1 MVRLKSHGGRLGNLG
16 SKWRFRAGK
25 IIELL
30 AGGVSIP
37 ILDFPKYRKFMKILY
52 DWDFC
57 TFGPIDTFNLKCKR
71 FQQKVSSLQQFW
83 WLMIDDDDN
92 GDGDDWWLMIDDYDD
107 DDDVDDW
114 WLMVMVM
121 VINDD
126 DDAWFTVLVV
136 IVPHDHPRYYSLTS
150 WKVTKMWT
158 ERQNHHWY
166 IIVRVFHHGF
176 STCFC
181 MFTGY
186 NIYIYIYTLYC
197 CIFLPS

>member
-83 WLMIDDDDN
+83 WLM
-92 GDGDDWWLMIDDYDD
+92 MMM
-107 DDDVDDW
+107 
-114 WLMVMVM
+114 MVMVM
-121 VINDD
+121 VMIDD
-126 DDAWFTVLVV
+126 WWLWWWWCWWLMMIDGDGDGDQWWWWWCLIHSIGCHCSAWSSSVLFVNLLKSYKDV
-136 IVPHDHPRYYSLTS
+136 DRT
-150 WKVTKMWT
+150 TKPPLVHNCSSVSPW
-158 ERQNHHWY
+158 
-166 IIVRVFHHGF
+166 VFH
-176 STCFC
+176 
-181 MFTGY
+181 MF
-186 NIYIYIYTLYC
+186 LYVYR
-197 CIFLPS
+197 I